1 MKQHQYV
8 KVALPLLM
16 AFITAEVVQAH
27 HSFPAQYDI
36 DKPATMSGMVT
47 KVDWRNPHVYFF
59 MDVTNADGSITEW
72 SFELANVSAMRGRG
86 WEKDTLQPGDLLEV
100 SGSLARDGSPLLNA
114 TEIKRKDGEELL
126 SSGSR
131 L

>member
-1 MKQHQYV
+1 
-8 KVALPLLM
+8 M
-16 AFITAEVVQAH
+16 ATVEIRFKRIHPGAQVPAYQSAEA
-27 HSFPAQYDI
+27 A
-36 DKPATMSGMVT
+36 GMDLHAC
-47 KVDWRNPHVYFF
+47 VDAPV
-59 MDVTNADGSITEW
+59 
-72 SFELANVSAMRGRG
+72 
-86 WEKDTLQPGDLLEV
+86 TLQPGDLLEV